1 MAIAVGEGD
10 ATGINESKPRRPL
23 NIRQHTGGPTRMTPP
38 SSSVSRAKVRSPAPG
53 TSSSVGETA
62 GGRQRGGVGRAAG
75 GRKLKKSTRKEMSQG
90 SGTFLWDNMP
100 GSSASGTAKG
110 HRHTS

>member
-53 TSSSVGETA
+53 TSSSVGET
-62 GGRQRGGVGRAAG
+62 GRQWGGVGRAAG
-75 GRKLKKSTRKEMSQG
+75 GCKLKKFTRKEMSQG
-90 SGTFLWDNMP
+90 SGTV
-100 GSSASGTAKG
+100 
-110 HRHTS
+110 HTG